1 MCPVCKKAGD
11 EKGQVPVSE
20 DAARI
25 VAGSNGVPAIG
36 GMLVALEECSR
47 WIAT

>member
-1 MCPVCKKAGD
+1 LSLRKKAGD
-11 EKGQVPVSE
+11 DGWQIPVSE

-25 VAGSNGVPAIG
+25 VAGSNGVPAVG
-36 GMLVALEECSR
+36 GMLVAMEECSR

>member
-1 MCPVCKKAGD
+1 LSLRKKAGD
-11 EKGQVPVSE
+11 DEWQIPVSE

-25 VAGSNGVPAIG
+25 VADSNGVPAVG
-36 GMLVALEECSR
+36 GMLVAMEDRSR